1 MFDNGLFDPAA
12 YQIELAFGFGG
23 IHFDRHRKHDLFNFR
38 TRRNGLCAKRL
49 DIYRH
54 LSPAIDAVPNSQ
66 NFLLDNTAA
75 AFLRAQIGT
84 RQKHHANRQPATI
97 IIMAGARDVF
107 DKKVAWNFN
116 MDTSTIASHAISIDR
131 TAMPDRLQRLDG

>member
-12 YQIELAFGFGG
+12 HQIELAFSFGG

-49 DIYRH
+49 DIYRY
-54 LSPAIDAVPNSQ
+54 LSPTIDAVSDSQ

-84 RQKHHANRQPATI
+84 RQKHHANRQPAAI
-97 IIMAGARDVF
+97 IIMAGARDMF

-131 TAMPDRLQRLDG
+131 TTMPDCLQRLDG